1 MKKLII
7 TEEERRH
14 ILSKHNSLM
23 FLNEADKDVMSIQ
36 TAVGVKADGSLGPKT
51 ISAILAKI
59 GGKPAADVTTQTT
72 TVAAATTQTTTVAAA
87 TTQTTTVAAA
97 ATTKPANTSTFS
109 EVPVAGATTLDTA
122 CGTNKTNNKFRKC
135 KRAFKNAMGL

>member
-7 TEEERRH
+7 TEEEKRH
-14 ILSKHNSLM
+14 ILSRHNSPM
-23 FLNEADKDVMSIQ
+23 FLNEADKDVMAIQ

-72 TVAAATTQTTTVAAA
+72 TVAAVTTQTTTVAVAAA

-97 ATTKPANTSTFS
+97 TPAAGAKFS
-109 EVPVAGATTLDTA
+109 AVPVAGATTLETA
-122 CGTNKTNNKFRKC
+122 CGDRKTNKDFRLC
-135 KRAFKNAMGL
+135 KKVFKKTT